1 MNNAVRKGLSAF
13 KKQGV
18 KAARFDN
25 VSRRVLGV
33 VFHTFGPLLRDF
45 GTTAGKDIAI
55 LERACEIT
63 LQTGS
68 NSTHGAAFKAVRR
81 LLRLAAKLPVDEGLV
96 AIVELERRAQTLWF
110 RNREFGETLAK
121 AAENERGAAT
131 LARKASRKAV
141 RAAEKREQLIELA
154 HEVNANF
161 HSRVQLARKTNP
173 QLYASFRRLR
183 KAVPPM
189 ATTMLDA
196 ALKAAQQADEFRELL
211 EQYGKSE
218 SMEVLRKM
226 WGIISGVRGSLGE
239 GYALGCS
246 VWRDQAD
253 FLLAD
258 AMNHAFRL
266 TEAARGAAGTAADD
280 VYEAVEILQAEHRL
294 LLNDLEGPD
303 SIIAVINHARR
314 RMIIRARAQV
324 KTAKVSKAIEQ
335 TLNDDLR
342 VAGHEA
348 LQSDLPTA
356 EFVRNGN
363 KEIYVLETL
372 PSVPE
377 DLFVLDFGGSRMDQ
391 KDLQQLVAAGKRV
404 DSIIMDMTVD
414 DFTTLALE
422 MLQTAMDSTR

>member
-1 MNNAVRKGLSAF
+1 MTDAVHKGLSAF
-13 KKQGV
+13 KEQGL
-18 KAARFDN
+18 KAMRLGS

-33 VFHTFGPLLRDF
+33 VFYTFGPLLRDF
-45 GTTAGKDIAI
+45 GTAAGRDIAI

-68 NSTHGAAFKAVRR
+68 NSTHGAAFKAIRR
-81 LLRLAAKLPVDEGLV
+81 LLRLAAKLPVDEQLV
-96 AIVELERRAQTLWF
+96 AIVELERRMQTLWF

-121 AAENERGAAT
+121 AAENERGAVT

-141 RAAEKREQLIELA
+141 RAAAENERLLELA

-161 HSRVQLARKTNP
+161 QRRAHAARKTNQ

-189 ATTMLDA
+189 AHAMLDA
-196 ALKAAQQADEFRELL
+196 ARKAAQQAEKFRDLL
-211 EQYGKSE
+211 KQYGKSQ
-218 SMEVLRKM
+218 SVEVLSQM

-239 GYALGCS
+239 GYALGCQ
-246 VWRDQAD
+246 VWRNQAD
-253 FLLAD
+253 YLLAT
-258 AMNHAFRL
+258 AMNDANRL
-266 TEAARGAAGTAADD
+266 TDAAHGGARAAADD

-294 LLNDLEGPD
+294 LLNGLEGPD
-303 SIIAVINHARR
+303 SVIAIINPTRR
-314 RMIIRARAQV
+314 RMIIRARVQV
-324 KTAKVSKAIEQ
+324 KTAAVSKAVEQ
-335 TLNDDLR
+335 TMNDDLR

-356 EFVRNGN
+356 EFIRNGK
-363 KEIYVLETL
+363 KEIYVLEVE

-377 DLFVLDFGGSRMDQ
+377 DLFVLDFGGSSVQ
-391 KDLQQLVAAGKRV
+391 PADLNQLAAAGKRA

-414 DFTTLALE
+414 DFTALSLE
-422 MLQTAMDSTR
+422 MLETAMDSIK